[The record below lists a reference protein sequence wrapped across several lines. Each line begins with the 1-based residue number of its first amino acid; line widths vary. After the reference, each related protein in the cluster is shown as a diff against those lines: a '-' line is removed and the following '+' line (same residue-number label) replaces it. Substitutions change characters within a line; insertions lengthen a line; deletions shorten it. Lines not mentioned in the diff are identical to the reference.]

1 MHIGLMQ
8 RPLARAANEAVLPT
22 YVLHLP
28 IVIAISMLVVQWP
41 LGLVPKAVINV
52 VLSVGVSF
60 LVAVAALR
68 LPVLCMLL
76 GARRR
81 TPSAESA
88 AAVLRP
94 SSQAAKS

>member
-1 MHIGLMQ
+1 MDRTPSWRAQAAIVAGSGAGMYLSIGI
-8 RPLARAANEAVLPT
+8 VLI
-22 YVLHLP
+22 YGFSVFVVP
-28 IVIAISMLVVQWP
+28 IAEDTGWDRTMVA
-41 LGLVPKAVINV
+41 
-52 VLSVGVSF
+52 
-60 LVAVAALR
+60 AVAALR